1 MASSAAA
8 VALAT
13 PFSRSPPPPRR
24 FPHRLVVPSPSDA
37 RSTFVAPGQA
47 RTSPFSSVVSPPT
60 MPNTSLRSL
69 NRRWKVR
76 SLIRQPL
83 ISADDQWGMWTALFA
98 TGAFG
103 LWSEKTKIGSMVSA
117 ALVSTLI
124 GLTASNVGI
133 IPCEAPAYS
142 TVLEFLLPLTIPLL
156 LFRADLRRVF
166 RSTGKLLLAFLLGLV
181 ATVVGTVVAFLLVPM
196 RSLGQDSWKIAA
208 ALMGSY
214 IGGSVNYVAISE
226 ALSISPSVVAAGV
239 AADNVICAVYFLIL
253 FALAS
258 KVPPETSKSP
268 SDVSVSL
275 KLDSGGKIPILQ
287 TATAVATAFA
297 ICKIGTYIT
306 KLSGIQGG
314 GLPIITAL
322 VVILATILP
331 AQFGSLAHSGDAISL
346 VLMQV
351 MD

>member
-1 MASSAAA
+1 
-8 VALAT
+8 
-13 PFSRSPPPPRR
+13 
-24 FPHRLVVPSPSDA
+24 
-37 RSTFVAPGQA
+37 
-47 RTSPFSSVVSPPT
+47 
-60 MPNTSLRSL
+60 
-69 NRRWKVR
+69 
-76 SLIRQPL
+76 
-83 ISADDQWGMWTALFA
+83 
-98 TGAFG
+98 
-103 LWSEKTKIGSMVSA
+103 MVSA

-166 RSTGKLLLAFLLGLV
+166 RSTGKLLLAFLLGL
-181 ATVVGTVVAFLLVPM
+181 A
-196 RSLGQDSWKIAA
+196 
-208 ALMGSY
+208 
-214 IGGSVNYVAISE
+214 VNYVAISE

>member
-166 RSTGKLLLAFLLGLV
+166 RSTGKLLLAFLLGL
-181 ATVVGTVVAFLLVPM
+181 A
-196 RSLGQDSWKIAA
+196 
-208 ALMGSY
+208 
-214 IGGSVNYVAISE
+214 VNYVAISE